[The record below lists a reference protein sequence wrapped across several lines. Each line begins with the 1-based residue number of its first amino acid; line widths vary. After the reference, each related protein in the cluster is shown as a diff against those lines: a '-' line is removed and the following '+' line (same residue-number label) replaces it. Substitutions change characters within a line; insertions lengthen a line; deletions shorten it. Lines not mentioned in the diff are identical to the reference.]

1 MKRREFIGLVGGVA
15 AWPLAARAQQPAKM
29 KRIAMVDPALKV
41 ADMRIGGD
49 SGYTV
54 GLQELQRLGY
64 IEGQN
69 LIIDRFSADGKREYG
84 DLVAEIVSAHPDV
97 IFTSG
102 TPITLALK
110 AVTST
115 IPIVAITGDPIRFG
129 LVSSLSHPGGKIT
142 GVSVDAGV
150 ELWGKRLELL
160 AEAVPRAR
168 NVLFVSTQSAWE
180 DAGGKATREAA
191 QRLGI
196 ALMLAPV
203 SIPINEQAYRDTFQA
218 IQRNQAD
225 GLVIANITDAYAYR
239 FLLVKLVQ
247 QIGLPTMFIFRE
259 QAEAGGLM
267 SYSMDLKN
275 AIRAA
280 NGQVVEILRGSKPS
294 EMPYVQGTRYE
305 LVINLKTAK
314 ALGLTIPPTL
324 IVRADEVIE

>member
-1 MKRREFIGLVGGVA
+1 MRRREFIGLIGGA
-15 AWPLAARAQQPAKM
+15 AMSPIAVRAQQPAKM
-29 KRIAMVDPALKV
+29 KRIAMVDPAVKV

-49 SGYTV
+49 SGYTL

-69 LIIDRFSADGKREYG
+69 LIIDRFSADGKRVYG
-84 DLVAEIVSAHPDV
+84 DLVAGILSTHPDV
-97 IFTSG
+97 ILASS
-102 TPITLALK
+102 TPLTRALK
-110 AVTST
+110 AGTST

-129 LVSSLSHPGGKIT
+129 LISSLSHPGGNVT

-160 AEAVPRAR
+160 AEAVPRAH
-168 NVLFVSTQSAWE
+168 NVLFVSTQAAWE
-180 DAGGKATREAA
+180 DVGGKATREAA

-196 ALMLAPV
+196 SLMIAPV
-203 SIPINEQAYRDTFQA
+203 SFPINEQAYRDTFQA

-225 GLVIANITDAYAYR
+225 GLVIANITEAYAYR

-275 AIRAA
+275 VIRVAW
-280 NGQVVEILRGSKPS
+280 GQVVEILRGSKPS

-305 LVINLKTAK
+305 LVINLKAAK
-314 ALGLTIPPTL
+314 AIGLTIPPEL
-324 IVRADEVIE
+324 LARADEVIE